1 MRASHSLHKISGD
14 NNFYY
19 LTGSLV
25 ALLVIFALGQGQ
37 SDPLI
42 NTILQFVVLL
52 PIAVCFLSLRY
63 DTIWFR
69 FLIALVVGWTLVIVF
84 HRLLDVKWLSV
95 LSLLLMLVFFMGTFR
110 AIVRQVLF
118 SEGVDNNKIIGSVA
132 QFLLLGLMWTTVYL
146 LILEFSP
153 HAFTGLTHEPWAE
166 NFSRVAYFSFVT
178 LTTLGYGDISPK
190 LPLAQVVV
198 YLEAMTGIFY
208 MAIVVA
214 SLISAR
220 PVRLYKE
227 K

>member
-1 MRASHSLHKISGD
+1 
-14 NNFYY
+14 
-19 LTGSLV
+19 
-25 ALLVIFALGQGQ
+25 
-37 SDPLI
+37 
-42 NTILQFVVLL
+42 
-52 PIAVCFLSLRY
+52 
-63 DTIWFR
+63 
-69 FLIALVVGWTLVIVF
+69 
-84 HRLLDVKWLSV
+84 
-95 LSLLLMLVFFMGTFR
+95 MLVFFIGTFR

-118 SEGVDNNKIIGSVA
+118 SEGVDNNKIICSVA

-153 HAFTGLTHEPWAE
+153 DAFTGLTHQPWAE

-214 SLISAR
+214 SLVSAR
-220 PVRLYKE
+220 PMRSK
-227 K
+227 